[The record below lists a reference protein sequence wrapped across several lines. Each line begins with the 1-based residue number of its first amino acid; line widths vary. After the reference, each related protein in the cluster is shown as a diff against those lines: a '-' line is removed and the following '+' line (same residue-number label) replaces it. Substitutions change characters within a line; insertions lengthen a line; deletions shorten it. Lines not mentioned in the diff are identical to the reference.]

1 MANCTPLPATPG
13 CEEPSPI
20 RHVLC
25 VTRDEDVKRFEE
37 TEDCF
42 ILGFDPFERISRFSS
57 MTEAGATD
65 DRGDGSK
72 DVVVIAEKGQVAC
85 RDFPHSR
92 HLCQKFPFAT
102 TPHER
107 HCELCYCYICD
118 SAAPCK
124 RWFKRNH
131 YDATEHDN
139 RWKSKRRRRL
149 REKRENSK

>member
-1 MANCTPLPATPG
+1 MAKCASATSG
-13 CEEPSPI
+13 YEDPSPI

-42 ILGFDPFERISRFSS
+42 ILGFDPFDRISRLSVA
-57 MTEAGATD
+57 MAEAGGD
-65 DRGDGSK
+65 DGSK
-72 DVVVIAEKGQVAC
+72 DLVVIAEKGQVAC

-107 HCELCYCYICD
+107 YCELCYCYVCD

-124 RWFKRNH
+124 KWSNKGH
-131 YDATEHDN
+131 CDATEHDQ
-139 RWKSKRRRRL
+139 RWKSKRQKKSRK
-149 REKRENSK
+149 KREG